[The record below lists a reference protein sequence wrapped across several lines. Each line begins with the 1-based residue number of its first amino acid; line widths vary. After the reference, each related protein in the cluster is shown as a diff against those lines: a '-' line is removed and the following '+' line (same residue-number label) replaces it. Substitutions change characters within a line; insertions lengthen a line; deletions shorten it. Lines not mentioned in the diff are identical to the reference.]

1 MKMLFKATLFL
12 AAALLAAASLYVLLG
27 LSAQE
32 DCRKLQAWGRAPAWC
47 FEEGYI
53 R

>member
-1 MKMLFKATLFL
+1 MKMLFKAILFL
-12 AAALLAAASLYVLLG
+12 AAALLAAASMNFLLG

-32 DCRKLQAWGRAPAWC
+32 DCQKLQAWGRAPAWC
-47 FEEGYI
+47 FAEGYI